1 MSEARRAKR
10 LIIAFVFAVALSPL
24 LLALHL
30 FFAFSAQKSHV
41 KPWKRQNPAIKIG
54 KPNKPNPLH
63 AKNKSAKL
71 GILVSLNSL
80 K

>member
-1 MSEARRAKR
+1 MRKQVEPRFETLRQPA
-10 LIIAFVFAVALSPL
+10 ALGIRKIP
-24 LLALHL
+24 A
-30 FFAFSAQKSHV
+30 KSHV
-41 KPWKRQNPAIKIG
+41 KPWNHPNSKIKIA

-63 AKNKSAKL
+63 AKNKSAKV